1 MASERLEQFS
11 SRWSLLISMV
21 GLAVGTG
28 NIWRFPRI
36 VAKHGGG
43 TFLIPWL
50 IFLFLWSIPI
60 ILMEYAMGKGTRQGT
75 VGSFA
80 KLIGAEYAWMGAFVG
95 FVSTAIMFYY
105 SVVSG
110 GVFATW

>member
-1 MASERLEQFS
+1 MASEQLQQFG

-36 VAKHGGG
+36 AAKHGGR
-43 TFLIPWL
+43 TFLLPWL

-60 ILMEYAMGKGTRQGT
+60 ILMEYAMEKGARKGT

-80 KLIGAEYAWMGAFVG
+80 KLMGG
-95 FVSTAIMFYY
+95 
-105 SVVSG
+105 
-110 GVFATW
+110 